1 MGAWNYLVYLLF
13 PVPLVCLVLLCLP
26 LPGNIGRFIRKW
38 ILKAVDKVLF
48 TGLVS
53 GFNLYQ
59 ICVILSSLLFLMS
72 CFETAKAATRLEE
85 SRGVILDLKE
95 DRLRCQKWRAER
107 NFWISMMS
115 SVLWLV
121 LFRVHKMA
129 KELNFLKSEIA
140 DRDKAR

>member
-1 MGAWNYLVYLLF
+1 MGSWTYLVYVLF
-13 PVPLVCLVLLCLP
+13 PVPLVCLLLLCLP
-26 LPGNIGRFIRKW
+26 LPGNIGRYLRKL
-38 ILKAVDKVLF
+38 ILNMVDKVLF

-59 ICVILSSLLFLMS
+59 ICVLLSSMLFLLS
-72 CFETAKAATRLEE
+72 CYDTARAATRLDE
-85 SRGVILDLKE
+85 SRGAILELKE

-115 SVLWLV
+115 SVLWLI

-129 KELNFLKSEIA
+129 KELHFLKAEVA
-140 DRDKAR
+140 DRDKVK